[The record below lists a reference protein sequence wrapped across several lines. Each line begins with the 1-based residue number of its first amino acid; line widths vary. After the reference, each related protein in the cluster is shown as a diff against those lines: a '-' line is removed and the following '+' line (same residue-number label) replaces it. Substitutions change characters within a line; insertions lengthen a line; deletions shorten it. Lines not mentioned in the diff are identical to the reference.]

1 MSKKTRFL
9 LASLFLTFFLTLLP
23 VGQNYSSYAVF
34 AFALLGLVITLIML
48 WFDLKGLEFI
58 TLLTLPTLFCLS
70 MAALLINFPNFSV
83 FFKIIF
89 YAVFFIF
96 YYSLLLSLNVFNV
109 VREKMIPLLRAAYTV
124 SFLITVFSSLP
135 IFTMVY
141 KVFLSLTWE
150 LGLVFLVCFLLD
162 FQSLW
167 TVFLPTRNDRTV
179 LKSSLALSLLMTETA
194 LVFSFFP
201 LESFFRSLTLATFF
215 YIYLSFTH
223 QYLRKSLNIKSLV
236 EYGLVGSFI
245 VGLVVL
251 Y

>member
-9 LASLFLTFFLTLLP
+9 LTALLLTFFLTLVP
-23 VGQNYSSYAVF
+23 VAQSYSNYAVF
-34 AFALLGLVITLIML
+34 AFAILGLVFTLGML

-58 TLLTLPTLFCLS
+58 TLLTLPTIFCLS
-70 MAALLINFPNFSV
+70 MAAILVNFPNFSI

-109 VREKMIPLLRAAYTV
+109 VHEKTIPLLRAAYTV

-135 IFTMVY
+135 IFTTIY
-141 KVFLSLTWE
+141 KVFLGLTWE
-150 LGLVFLVCFLLD
+150 LGLVFLISFLLS

-167 TVFLPTRNDRTV
+167 TVFLPIRNDRTV
-179 LKSSLALSLLMTETA
+179 LKSSLALSLLVTETA
-194 LVFSFFP
+194 LVFSFYP
-201 LESFFRSLTLATFF
+201 LESFFRSLTLAAFF
-215 YIYLSFTH
+215 YIYLGFAH

-236 EYGLVGSFI
+236 EYGLVGLFI
-245 VGLVVL
+245 VSLVVL